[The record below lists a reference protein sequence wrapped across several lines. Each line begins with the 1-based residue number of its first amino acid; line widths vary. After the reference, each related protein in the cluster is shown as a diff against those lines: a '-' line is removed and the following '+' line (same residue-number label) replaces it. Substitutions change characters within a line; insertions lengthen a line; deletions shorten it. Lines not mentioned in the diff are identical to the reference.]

1 MLTNVVVQRLTG
13 DVSTPKTRQLAFTAL
28 SLTTATSNLAS
39 PVAAGYLIEH
49 FSYAAVYMWALG
61 LPLRFP
67 IVLLFPGMRRLL
79 NTASRRRKKF
89 LEADGQTNKER
100 SGSAMDFLKESADA
114 CRSLCF
120 GDDLHCLGSR
130 QFADTGL
137 C

>member
-61 LPLRFP
+61 LPLLLS

-79 NTASRRRKKF
+79 NTQAEDEKSFRELTGNPTKSAAVLPWTFSKIRRCVPFSVLR
-89 LEADGQTNKER
+89 
-100 SGSAMDFLKESADA
+100 
-114 CRSLCF
+114 
-120 GDDLHCLGSR
+120 
-130 QFADTGL
+130 
-137 C
+137 